1 MAAPRDLTPDS
12 RAPAVGGRRRN
23 VLVAAVVATVAVLLG
38 LVLVAPWSGDDGP
51 SSPPAATDADAGRA
65 PDGVTGGSAAT
76 GLGDPYFPDAGND
89 GYDVSHYDLDL
100 TWLPGEQRMEG
111 VATISATATRPLDSV
126 AFDAVD
132 FEVAEVLVD
141 GVVATVEPVGERDL
155 VVTPDEP
162 LGEGD
167 AFTTAF
173 TYATSPRTVEG
184 SAPIDPGWMA
194 DGDEVHAVFQPH
206 GAATLFPANDH
217 PSDKATYRFTVTAPD
232 GLDVVANG
240 LLSEMLPGEG
250 ATTWVYDAPDP
261 MASYLV
267 QVVIADLTFDESVG
281 PDGLVIRHAFDADVD
296 ERLTAPMDRTADMIA
311 FFGDLFGPYP
321 FVAYGAVV
329 VDEPLGFALETQ
341 TLSIFGTDTAGDESI
356 IAHEVAHQW
365 FGNAVSPATW
375 QDIWL
380 SEGFAVYATWLWSE
394 HEGARTVDESAVAA
408 ARSTE
413 LDLPPADP
421 GADALFDLSV
431 YDRGALTLHVL
442 RDAIGDEAFF
452 TLARTWVERHEGSS
466 ASTADFEALAEE
478 VSGED
483 LTPLFDAWLHT
494 EGLPSLDD
502 WLG

>member
-1 MAAPRDLTPDS
+1 M
-12 RAPAVGGRRRN
+12 AVG
-23 VLVAAVVATVAVLLG
+23 LALLSG
-38 LVLVAPWSGDDGP
+38 GPWSGEDGP
-51 SSPPAATDADAGRA
+51 SSPPSAPAADPEGDPGV
-65 PDGVTGGSAAT
+65 VTGDPAT
-76 GLGDPYFPDAGND
+76 GLGDPYFPDAGNG
-89 GYDVSHYDLDL
+89 GYDVAHYDLDL
-100 TWLPGEQRMEG
+100 TWLPDEQRMEG

-132 FEVAEVLVD
+132 LDVAEVSVD
-141 GVVATVEPVGERDL
+141 GVAAAAEPVGERDL
-155 VVTPDEP
+155 VVTPQEP
-162 LGEGD
+162 LAQGD

-173 TYATSPRTVEG
+173 TYVTSPRTVAGAE
-184 SAPIDPGWMA
+184 PIDPGWMA
-194 DGDEVHAVFQPH
+194 DGDEVYAVFQPH

-217 PSDKATYRFTVTAPD
+217 PSDKATYRFRVTAPD

-240 LLSEMLPGEG
+240 LLSETVPGDG
-250 ATTWVYDAPDP
+250 TTTWVYDAPDP

-267 QVVIADLTFDESVG
+267 QVVIAELAFDESVG
-281 PDGLVIRHAFDADVD
+281 PDGLPIRHAFDADVD
-296 ERLTAPMDRTADMIA
+296 ERLTVPMDRTADVIG
-311 FFGDLFGPYP
+311 FFAELFGPYP

-341 TLSIFGTDTAGDESI
+341 TLSIFGTDTAGNESI

-394 HEGARTVDESAVAA
+394 HEGGATVDEAAAAA

-421 GADALFDLSV
+421 GAEALFDLSV

-442 RDAIGDEAFF
+442 RDAIGDEQFF
-452 TLARTWVERHEGSS
+452 ALARTWIARYEGSS
-466 ASTADFEALAEE
+466 ASTADFESLAAE

-483 LTPLFDAWLHT
+483 LTPLFEAWLHT
-494 EGLPSLDD
+494 EGLPVLDD
-502 WLG
+502 WIG